1 MKSDSTPPGTW
12 EIPSAAYEAMAARAV
27 ADYPEETC
35 GLVFGSGDDLEVV
48 PLRNIQNDL
57 HRRFPDV
64 YRRDARTAYEFDTM
78 EKEAV
83 INRHEAEGRPLRA
96 IYHSHPDHDAYFSF
110 TDREAA
116 APPGWGPIHPGV
128 VYLVFSVYEGK
139 LRAAAGF
146 EWSEEAQDFR
156 EISLARKS

>member
-1 MKSDSTPPGTW
+1 MV
-12 EIPSAAYEAMAARAV
+12 ARAV

-57 HRRFPDV
+57 HRRFPDA
-64 YRRDARTAYEFDTM
+64 YRRDARTAYEFDTL

-83 INRHEAEGRPLRA
+83 ISAHEAAGRPLLA
-96 IYHSHPDHDAYFSF
+96 IYHSHPDHDAYFSE

-116 APPGWGPIHPGV
+116 APPGWGPIHPGA
-128 VYLVFSVYEGK
+128 VYLVFSVYGGI
-139 LRAAAGF
+139 LHAAAGF
-146 EWSEEAQDFR
+146 EWSEEAQSFA
-156 EISLARKS
+156 EVAVVRKSKEPIGGF